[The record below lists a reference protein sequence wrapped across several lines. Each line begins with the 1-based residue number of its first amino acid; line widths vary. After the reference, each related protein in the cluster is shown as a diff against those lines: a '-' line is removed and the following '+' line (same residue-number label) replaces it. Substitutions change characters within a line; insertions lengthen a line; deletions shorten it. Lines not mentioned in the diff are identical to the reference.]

1 VDTSNQMHEGQPFKW
16 IATQD
21 NTHIP
26 DGEQYKYQLEV
37 TLHYKPPIWQLNTV
51 GIGQLEMFQYKI

>member
-1 VDTSNQMHEGQPFKW
+1 MHEGQPFKW

-37 TLHYKPPIWQLNTV
+37 TLHYKPPI
-51 GIGQLEMFQYKI
+51 